1 MKAFSS
7 LGKGFGL
14 SDAKASGYDT
24 DGIWAGSLTNRKN
37 KFKIKS
43 NYIINLN

>member
-1 MKAFSS
+1 MKALSS

-24 DGIWAGSLTNRKN
+24 DGIRGQRKV
-37 KFKIKS
+37 FVG
-43 NYIINLN
+43 